1 MPDAA
6 CDALASAG
14 PSSDEP
20 VGAEATGNVRG
31 RKKEAPAEQETA
43 AEFTVNSVVGSRM
56 VEGQL
61 EYEVKWTREEVM
73 PAHACLALGNCC
85 FGGDLPTREVE
96 MSTWELADDMY
107 NCDGLIHDYH
117 TLEPNSISAQ
127 RARSIAAGRAAAAE
141 LGLVAPVA
149 AAAAGR
155 ALPEDAAAEP
165 VPEQVPEP
173 EPPGAAPSEA
183 NIATVN

>member
-31 RKKEAPAEQETA
+31 RKKEAPAELETA

-73 PAHACLALGNCC
+73 PAHA
-85 FGGDLPTREVE
+85 
-96 MSTWELADDMY
+96 
-107 NCDGLIHDYH
+107 
-117 TLEPNSISAQ
+117 
-127 RARSIAAGRAAAAE
+127 
-141 LGLVAPVA
+141 
-149 AAAAGR
+149 
-155 ALPEDAAAEP
+155 
-165 VPEQVPEP
+165 
-173 EPPGAAPSEA
+173 
-183 NIATVN
+183 

>member
-127 RARSIAAGRAAAAE
+127 RPRSIAAG
-141 LGLVAPVA
+141 
-149 AAAAGR
+149 GR
-155 ALPEDAAAEP
+155 RPPSSGSSRLWPLR
-165 VPEQVPEP
+165 
-173 EPPGAAPSEA
+173 PPGERWQRTPPPSRCRAGADRSRRSRPLHCE
-183 NIATVN
+183 

>member
-127 RARSIAAGRAAAAE
+127 RA
-141 LGLVAPVA
+141 
-149 AAAAGR
+149 
-155 ALPEDAAAEP
+155 
-165 VPEQVPEP
+165 
-173 EPPGAAPSEA
+173 
-183 NIATVN
+183 